1 MVVHYQVSVIHADGV
16 INNLVEKMLIVLM
29 EPEIDIVVGWEF
41 FLQFII
47 QHLFKG
53 GILIQK
59 QQDAF
64 GM

>member
-1 MVVHYQVSVIHADGV
+1 
-16 INNLVEKMLIVLM
+16 LVEKMLIVLM